1 MRSSSIFSERVNA
14 MLGLLGREVADDSN
28 GREIFEALA
37 VGILSIAKWIR
48 EARKSDPVFAFR

>member
-1 MRSSSIFSERVNA
+1 